1 MRNSVAPASETA
13 TSGISVGD
21 VGDGVVGDG
30 VSDFGGGVV
39 GDGVD
44 GVGDGVVGR
53 HFDRLGSNLAAKWAA
68 GGVKRSRN
76 AIGSAFN

>member
-44 GVGDGVVGR
+44 GVGDVSLV
-53 HFDRLGSNLAAKWAA
+53 
-68 GGVKRSRN
+68 
-76 AIGSAFN
+76 AILIVWGAIWLQSGQPGE

>member
-21 VGDGVVGDG
+21 VGDGVVGGDG

-44 GVGDGVVGR
+44 GVGDGSLVAILIVWGAIWLQSGQ
-53 HFDRLGSNLAAKWAA
+53 LGE
-68 GGVKRSRN
+68 
-76 AIGSAFN
+76 